1 MRNKVLAQRT
11 LGSGVASA
19 AVERGLVA
27 RRATAEAEVA
37 RLVAASLTLIERSG
51 RLEPRVS
58 EIVRE
63 AGLSNQAFYRH
74 FRSKHELLVAV
85 LDHGVEILAGYL
97 GHRMERVDDPAAKVR
112 EWLRGILAQAL
123 DPRGAEATRPFALS
137 RGRLAESFP
146 DEVAASERR
155 ITELLHAPLAEG
167 AASGALRVGD
177 PERDAEALYW
187 LAMGFVQS
195 QLARE
200 GGASQRDAAAL
211 EAFALAAV
219 GVDGGD
225 RGAGA
230 PEPGPRSRDRG
241 A

>member
-1 MRNKVLAQRT
+1 MD
-11 LGSGVASA
+11 
-19 AVERGLVA
+19 RGLAA
-27 RRATAEAEVA
+27 RRAVAEAEVA
-37 RLVAASLTLIERSG
+37 RLVAASLAVIERTG
-51 RLEPRVS
+51 RLEPRVG

-97 GHRMERVDDPAAKVR
+97 ARRMERADTPAGQVR

-123 DPRGAEATRPFALS
+123 DPRGAEATRPFVLS
-137 RGRLAESFP
+137 RGRLAEAFP
-146 DEVAASERR
+146 QEVAASERR
-155 ITELLHAPLAEG
+155 VTELLHGPLADG
-167 AASGALRVGD
+167 AAASELRAGD

-187 LAMGFVQS
+187 LAMGFVQA
-195 QLARE
+195 QLARGE
-200 GGASQRDAAAL
+200 AASERDAAAL

-219 GVDGGD
+219 GLEGD
-225 RGAGA
+225 R
-230 PEPGPRSRDRG
+230 RG